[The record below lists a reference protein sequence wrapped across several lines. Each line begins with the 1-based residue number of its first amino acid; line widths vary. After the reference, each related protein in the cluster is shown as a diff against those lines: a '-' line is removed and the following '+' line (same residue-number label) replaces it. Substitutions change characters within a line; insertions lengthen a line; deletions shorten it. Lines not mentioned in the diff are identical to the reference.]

1 MLPFSFI
8 FTGDRPLTYGII
20 ALLGRFIRV
29 LPDGVVTGLAR
40 TLARLFF
47 DVLRLRRRLVLANI
61 ATAFPERDDKE
72 QLARASYAHFLLTVF
87 EFISA
92 RPETVLDTVT
102 FEGTEHLSGITPSQG
117 GFVLCCHTGNWEV
130 LSAAMNREV
139 NPTRVIVKKL
149 SNPGA
154 ERFVSQQRAAIGMDV
169 VERKH
174 RLDAVKAI
182 RRAIGNGTLIGFV
195 LDQARIGEPR
205 IPFFTKPAKTNTS
218 LAMLWAKYPGPVIPM
233 WIERLAYRRHKV
245 HILKPLTLPDLGE
258 AIDEDVARDVRTLQ
272 FNQVLEELIR
282 IAPEQYFWL
291 HNRWK

>member
-1 MLPFSFI
+1 M
-8 FTGDRPLTYGII
+8 TYGII
-20 ALLGRFIRV
+20 TLLGRLVRA
-29 LPDGVVTGLAR
+29 LPDSAVTGLAR
-40 TLARLFF
+40 GLAWLFF
-47 DVLRLRRRLVLANI
+47 DVIRVRRRLVLANI

-72 QLARASYAHFLLTVF
+72 RLGRESYYHFLLTVF

-102 FEGTEHLSGITPSQG
+102 FEGTEHLSGISASQG

-130 LSAAMNREV
+130 LSAAVNLKV

-154 ERFVSQQRAAIGMDV
+154 ERFVSEQRAAIGMDV
-169 VERKH
+169 IERKH

-218 LAMLWAKYPGPVIPM
+218 LAMLWARYPGPVIPM

-245 HILKPLTLPDLGE
+245 HMLKPLTLPDLGPD
-258 AIDEDVARDVRTLQ
+258 IDEDDARDIRTRQ
-272 FNQVLEELIR
+272 FNQVLEELISQV
-282 IAPEQYFWL
+282 PEQYFWL